1 MNQNTRKSRKR
12 NVAYEWDKNQI
23 RALRYHLGK
32 TQREMADELE
42 VRQQTISEWETGAH
56 HPHRSTK
63 KVLSMIAEQA
73 DFTYDVTAAPQ
84 AEECSAENIS

>member
-1 MNQNTRKSRKR
+1 MSQSTRKSRKR
-12 NVAYEWDKNQI
+12 NVTYEWDKDQI
-23 RALRYHLGK
+23 RALRQHLGK

-73 DFTYDVTAAPQ
+73 QFTYDPAAHPEDD
-84 AEECSAENIS
+84 ARAAENAS

>member
-12 NVAYEWDKNQI
+12 TVPYEWDKNQI
-23 RALRYHLGK
+23 RALRNHLGK

-63 KVLSMIAEQA
+63 KVLSMLAEQA
-73 DFTYDVTAAPQ
+73 DFTYDVTAVSHD
-84 AEECSAENIS
+84 EEHSAENTP

>member
-1 MNQNTRKSRKR
+1 MSHGTRKSRKR
-12 NVAYEWDKNQI
+12 SVAYEWDKDQI
-23 RALRYHLGK
+23 RALRQHLGK

-73 DFTYDVTAAPQ
+73 EFTYD
-84 AEECSAENIS
+84 SAVQPEDDSEKMP

>member
-1 MNQNTRKSRKR
+1 MSHNTRKSRKR
-12 NVAYEWDKNQI
+12 SVAYEWDKEQI
-23 RALRYHLGK
+23 RALRQHLGK

-56 HPHRSTK
+56 NPHRSTK

-73 DFTYDVTAAPQ
+73 QFTYDPAAQPGDDS
-84 AEECSAENIS
+84 EKTP